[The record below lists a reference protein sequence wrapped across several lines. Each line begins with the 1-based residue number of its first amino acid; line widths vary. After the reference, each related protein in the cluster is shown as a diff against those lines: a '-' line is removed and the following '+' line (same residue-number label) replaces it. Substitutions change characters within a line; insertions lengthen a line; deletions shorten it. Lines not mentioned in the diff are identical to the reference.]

1 MDTRSSRPSL
11 PQWLEQKQDPTE
23 GSPHMK
29 IRHLGTIGVV
39 AFATLLAGC
48 AMGGSQREP
57 FSEAT
62 REKEVKLFVTNLAFN
77 QVTLYGIKNGARHH
91 LGRITGKQETV
102 FTLPMD
108 IASELY
114 LEIDFLAGPKCYTER
129 MMVDPGDH
137 LDLVIQNENLS
148 WRCGGG

>member
-1 MDTRSSRPSL
+1 MDTSSLRASL
-11 PQWLEQKQDPTE
+11 PRWTKRKHDQIT
-23 GSPHMK
+23 GSLHMK
-29 IRHLGTIGVV
+29 TRHIGTIGVV

-48 AMGGSQREP
+48 ASGRSGREP

-62 REKEVKLFVTNLAFN
+62 RETEVKLFVTNLAFN
-77 QVTLYGIKNGARHH
+77 QVTLYGITNGNRRH
-91 LGRITGKQETV
+91 LGRLTGKKETV

-114 LEIDFLAGPKCYTER
+114 LEIDFLAGPKCFTER
-129 MMVDPGDH
+129 MIVDPGDH

-148 WRCGGG
+148 WRCSGG